1 MAVKDLSRE
10 AANALFNPDS
20 PIAGGGAEAFRQRRK
35 VYFDGRMAEGWTQ
48 DEIIDQLAACGS
60 PFVNV
65 GPGYCGGVREEE
77 LADGTKRPPPCIG
90 NLQCNTGDCDN
101 AVVTQIHV
109 AQWKDIVVK
118 NKELASDTRL
128 AHAAD
133 NFKAAIST
141 GERVLRDLGINPA
154 TL

>member
-1 MAVKDLSRE
+1 
-10 AANALFNPDS
+10 
-20 PIAGGGAEAFRQRRK
+20 
-35 VYFDGRMAEGWTQ
+35 
-48 DEIIDQLAACGS
+48 
-60 PFVNV
+60 
-65 GPGYCGGVREEE
+65 
-77 LADGTKRPPPCIG
+77 
-90 NLQCNTGDCDN
+90 LQCNTGDCDN

-109 AQWKDIVVK
+109 SQWKDIVVK
-118 NKELASDTRL
+118 NKELASDPRL